1 MSMVFFKQNKNLLGI
16 KISLYAVL
24 VALIAI
30 TTAFILVE
38 SRHFKLEVQA
48 HKDIDTLYLQ
58 IGLLTQEK
66 DDIITRFIE
75 TQSHLKT
82 IYTSLSELSKDL
94 NKVNIQRETLEEA
107 LKGAQSKLAEQNKS
121 ISTLMQENLK
131 SVKPVMPKS
140 DGIMDILI
148 VGLNGSL
155 SDTIML
161 VRLIE
166 DQKKVVLISIP
177 RDLYYESRKIN
188 EIYTYK
194 GIDKLKEAVF
204 NITGIVPEKYL
215 IVNLQSFLKV
225 YDILFPNGVK
235 VTVEEDIYDNAYPTW
250 NKGYSIF
257 SLKKGEQ
264 VLNADTTLKYI
275 RTRHGDS
282 DFKRSARQQNF
293 IKSAINELKS
303 QDFFTHIDQTIEMVS
318 NINNL
323 ITTNIGVFEGLQYF
337 NDYKNFNLSINNV
350 LDNQEKEFIK
360 TDGETFKGRLF
371 TSSMNVKGQYVLI
384 PVNGEFSSVWEYV
397 LS

>member
-1 MSMVFFKQNKNLLGI
+1 MVFFKQNKNLLGI

-148 VGLNGSL
+148 VGLNGS
-155 SDTIML
+155 
-161 VRLIE
+161 
-166 DQKKVVLISIP
+166 
-177 RDLYYESRKIN
+177 ES
-188 EIYTYK
+188 
-194 GIDKLKEAVF
+194 
-204 NITGIVPEKYL
+204 
-215 IVNLQSFLKV
+215 Q
-225 YDILFPNGVK
+225 
-235 VTVEEDIYDNAYPTW
+235 
-250 NKGYSIF
+250 
-257 SLKKGEQ
+257 
-264 VLNADTTLKYI
+264 
-275 RTRHGDS
+275 
-282 DFKRSARQQNF
+282 
-293 IKSAINELKS
+293 
-303 QDFFTHIDQTIEMVS
+303 
-318 NINNL
+318 
-323 ITTNIGVFEGLQYF
+323 
-337 NDYKNFNLSINNV
+337 
-350 LDNQEKEFIK
+350 
-360 TDGETFKGRLF
+360 
-371 TSSMNVKGQYVLI
+371 
-384 PVNGEFSSVWEYV
+384 
-397 LS
+397 